1 MNVKQISIFIENRP
15 GSLYEVV
22 ETLAENDIHIRA
34 FTVMESGNITTL
46 RLIIDNVLWASSI
59 LKNSG
64 YNAAFSEVLVINIA
78 NVAGGL
84 SRVLEAMNDAG
95 INIEH
100 IYSMTDKNI
109 SGVLV
114 FEVDD
119 VKKASG
125 VLKDNGIKVI
135 TQEELYVL

>member
-46 RLIIDNVLWASSI
+46 RLIIDNVLWASAI

>member
-125 VLKDNGIKVI
+125 VLKNSGIKVI